1 MGGTDTDPDDLLI
14 GDGVAAMGVAAVG
27 GIGVGELADGVA
39 LGAADASIR
48 AKRSEFARQ
57 GSAEARGTPF

>member
-1 MGGTDTDPDDLLI
+1 
-14 GDGVAAMGVAAVG
+14 VG
-27 GIGVGELADGVA
+27 GIELADGVA

>member
-1 MGGTDTDPDDLLI
+1 
-14 GDGVAAMGVAAVG
+14 MGVNAVG
-27 GIGVGELADGVA
+27 GIELADGVA